1 MTIPR
6 MISLKEAV
14 AETGLSYCFLR
25 GLCLGGAVYCVR
37 SGNKWLINADSL
49 AAYLGGTSGGED

>member
-1 MTIPR
+1 MKLPK
-6 MISLKEAV
+6 MITLKAAV
-14 AETGLSYCFLR
+14 FETGLSYCYLR

-49 AAYLGGTSGGED
+49 AKYLGGTSGGGQ